1 MTPDEREIKLNQHEL
16 VEIKEI
22 YQSVMNLAANG
33 LFFRAG
39 QVIGRNLAK
48 RAESRGGTYL
58 TAAAE
63 VLVEEGWVKTA
74 ELDREQ
80 AKVEGCIEV
89 VKGADRSC
97 NMLRGILAEVYARHY
112 DTKLF
117 CHEVECSASGA
128 PKCTFQIRKGV
139 L

>member
-1 MTPDEREIKLNQHEL
+1 MSPDERDISLTKHEL
-16 VEIKEI
+16 QEIKEI
-22 YQSVMNLAANG
+22 YQSVVNLAANG

-39 QVIGRNLAK
+39 QVVGRGLAQ
-48 RAESRGGTYL
+48 RAEARGGVYL
-58 TAAAE
+58 AAAADL
-63 VLVEEGWVKTA
+63 LVEEGWVRSA

-89 VKGADRSC
+89 VKDGDRSC

-112 DTKLF
+112 ETKLF
-117 CHEVECSASGA
+117 CHEVECAASGA